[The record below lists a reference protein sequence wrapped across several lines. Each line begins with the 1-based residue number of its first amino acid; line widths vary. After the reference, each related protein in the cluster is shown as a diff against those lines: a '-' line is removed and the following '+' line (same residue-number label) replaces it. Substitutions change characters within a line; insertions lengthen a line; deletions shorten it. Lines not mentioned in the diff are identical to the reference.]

1 MSKIAFAYMICCANI
16 KRKMVTHFIEQR
28 GCSHEESDGEFCAI
42 CGAPMWENVK
52 HEIKLTQT
60 QINLGNKIGSDYSLS
75 GYAWNGKDNV
85 LTNENTMFRFYIDQT
100 CNTTNFEEAT
110 KEQKE
115 KITNK
120 LINWLVDNEFDC
132 NLVKSL

>member
-1 MSKIAFAYMICCANI
+1 MSTFFQAYVIFGVKV
-16 KRKMVTHFIEQR
+16 KRKILTKYDNKR

-52 HEIKLTQT
+52 HEIELTQT

-115 KITNK
+115 KITNT